1 MKDLS
6 SSTFCVPVLDRYS
19 PVSYSIVMD
28 IHWNH
33 PTVRHSGVETT
44 HRFVLQ
50 KVYIIDGRSL
60 VKQVRDSCQRCRYLM
75 KRTVEIAMGPV
86 PPYNLTIAPAF
97 FYSQIDLSGPYLA
110 YQPQNKRKTIKIWLV
125 VLCCCSTSAVSIKT
139 MDDYSATSFIM
150 AFTRFA
156 CDRGF
161 PKKLL
166 CDEGSQLVKAC
177 KEMNLNLRDVQSNLM
192 KLHKVEFQ
200 VCPVQ
205 GHYMHG
211 KVERKIREINASIEK
226 IAHKEKLSLLQWE
239 TLSATMANTINNL
252 PLALGNIVGDFGCMD
267 LITPNRLLLGR
278 NNDRSPEGNVI
289 YTDNPSKIL
298 QANEQIYQS
307 WFEIWLITH
316 VPKLMKQQKWYQ
328 TDSINIGDIVI
339 FTKTDSAISKDYTYG
354 QVTNLEYS
362 TDGVA
367 RKATIRYKNVTE
379 NVFRETKRAV
389 RGLVIIHHVDE
400 SDVMTQLGQMALY
413 VDLACSK

>member
-1 MKDLS
+1 MTDLS

-33 PTVRHSGVETT
+33 HTARHSGVETT

-50 KVYIIDGRSL
+50 KVHIIDGRSL
-60 VKQVRDSCQRCRYLM
+60 VKQICDSCERCRFLM

-86 PPYNLTIAPAF
+86 SSYNLTIAPAF
-97 FYSQIDLSGPYLA
+97 LYSQLDLSGPYLA
-110 YQPQNKRKTIKIWLV
+110 YQPQNKRKTVKIWLIV
-125 VLCCCSTSAVSIKT
+125 FCCCSTSAVSIKV

-161 PKKLL
+161 PRKLL

-177 KEMNLNLRDVQSNLM
+177 KEMNFNLQDVQSNLT
-192 KLHKVEFQ
+192 KLHKVDFQ

-211 KVERKIREINASIEK
+211 KVERKIREINNSIEK
-226 IAHKEKLSLLQWE
+226 IAHNERLSLLHWE

-252 PLALGNIVGDFGCMD
+252 PLALGDIVGDFECMD

-278 NNDRSPEGNVI
+278 NNERSPYGNVI
-289 YTDNPSKIL
+289 YTDDPTKIL
-298 QANEQIYQS
+298 QENERIYQS
-307 WFEIWLITH
+307 WFETWLVTH
-316 VPKLMKQQKWYQ
+316 VPKLMKQQKWHK
-328 TDSINIGDIVI
+328 TDHINVGDVII
-339 FTKTDSAISKDYTYG
+339 FTKIDSVISKQYTYG
-354 QVTNLEYS
+354 QVTHLEYS
-362 TDGVA
+362 DDGVT
-367 RKATIRYKNVTE
+367 RKATIRYKNATE
-379 NVFRETKRAV
+379 DTFRITKRAV
-389 RGLVIIHHVDE
+389 RGLITIHHVDE
-400 SDVMTQLGQMALY
+400 SDIMTQLA
-413 VDLACSK
+413 

>member
-1 MKDLS
+1 
-6 SSTFCVPVLDRYS
+6 
-19 PVSYSIVMD
+19 
-28 IHWNH
+28 
-33 PTVRHSGVETT
+33 
-44 HRFVLQ
+44 
-50 KVYIIDGRSL
+50 
-60 VKQVRDSCQRCRYLM
+60 
-75 KRTVEIAMGPV
+75 MGPV

-125 VLCCCSTSAVSIKT
+125 VLSCCSTLSVSIKT
-139 MDDYSATSFIM
+139 TDDYSATSFIM
-150 AFTRFA
+150 TFTRFA

-166 CDEGSQLVKAC
+166 CDEGSQLVKSC
-177 KEMNLNLRDVQSNLM
+177 KEMNLNLQDVQSNLT
-192 KLHKVEFQ
+192 KLHKVEYQ

-252 PLALGNIVGDFGCMD
+252 PLALGNIVGDFECMD
-267 LITPNRLLLGR
+267 FITPNRLLLGR

-307 WFEIWLITH
+307 WLEIWLIAH
-316 VPKLMKQQKWYQ
+316 VPKLMKQRKWYQ
-328 TDSINIGDIVI
+328 TDNINLEMLSSLRRLIQQYQRIIRMVKLLILNTVPTVLHVKPPYD
-339 FTKTDSAISKDYTYG
+339 TKT
-354 QVTNLEYS
+354 
-362 TDGVA
+362 
-367 RKATIRYKNVTE
+367 
-379 NVFRETKRAV
+379 
-389 RGLVIIHHVDE
+389 
-400 SDVMTQLGQMALY
+400 
-413 VDLACSK
+413 